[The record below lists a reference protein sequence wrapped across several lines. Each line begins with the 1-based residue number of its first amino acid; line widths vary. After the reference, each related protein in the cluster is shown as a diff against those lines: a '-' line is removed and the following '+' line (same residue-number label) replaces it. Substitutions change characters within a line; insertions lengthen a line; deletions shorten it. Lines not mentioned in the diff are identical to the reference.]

1 MGEFKNLSSA
11 MGVKMG
17 DAQIKQQIDSIDL
30 DGNGVLSFDEFYAWW
45 SEERMN
51 APESSEKLKGAMRAK
66 RVWKSFLGAP
76 LRTVDWDKVTPDN
89 VDRRDDNDDT
99 DVKTKKPSKDTA
111 LKEKKTSKN
120 DKKEEKKDVA
130 TQLKEKADAKAEESE
145 DGTQDDESTKKDEE
159 SGEYEYET
167 YTGDDED
174 DDEDEK
180 KDEDSGSYEYETES
194 EEDDKETEGS

>member
-66 RVWKSFLGAP
+66 RVWKSFVGAP

-99 DVKTKKPSKDTA
+99 DVKTKKPSKDTE
-111 LKEKKTSKN
+111 LKEKKTSKSE
-120 DKKEEKKDVA
+120 KKEEKKDVA
-130 TQLKEKADAKAEESE
+130 TQLKDEAEESE

-167 YTGDDED
+167 YTGDDD

-194 EEDDKETEGS
+194 EEDDKKETEGS